1 MSPNNAMIESDT
13 DMLDRDPTELEVF
26 RNQQRKLISP
36 IQLSEIKVDTKLKF
50 MFYTIMFY
58 VLYYLW
64 QDFLSLEGEE
74 EVADKKV

>member
-13 DMLDRDPTELEVF
+13 DMLDRDPTELGVF